1 MSAARRSQP
10 RRCAICW
17 RNGSANAVGERALV
31 NRRVFAGAMQLGAA
45 LRAEGALLGFRKCC
59 CTRGA
64 GRVRSLS
71 PHHRV
76 RPILVLTLMERA
88 MAVNWK
94 EIDRKRAATGKC
106 AGRRSTW
113 CSWQS
118 GFAER
123 ARKAAAVIG

>member
-1 MSAARRSQP
+1 MLLHPRRRPGSQP
-10 RRCAICW
+10 VAASPR
-17 RNGSANAVGERALV
+17 SA
-31 NRRVFAGAMQLGAA
+31 
-45 LRAEGALLGFRKCC
+45 
-59 CTRGA
+59 
-64 GRVRSLS
+64 
-71 PHHRV
+71 H
-76 RPILVLTLMERA
+76 LVLTLMERA

-118 GFAER
+118 GCAER